1 MYVAIAA
8 SRKPRA
14 ARIDL
19 TDGARARSVSLNRS
33 KRRRSKFCRLRLK
46 MLSRRKC
53 SATWQCC

>member
-19 TDGARARSVSLNRS
+19 TDGARARALCLSLSLSVSL
-33 KRRRSKFCRLRLK
+33 FAQY
-46 MLSRRKC
+46 LS
-53 SATWQCC
+53 